1 MAEKLMGKI
10 REQDKKLI
18 REIRGRRAILV
29 TALGIAVILLGVLVG
44 PPIAASLGWPLASRV
59 QIGYAGVS
67 LLIVFLVLMFGVG
80 SWSRYVP
87 EDSDVAP
94 PEVQPD
100 VPTKPAVQGQAATP
114 QGGGEGGQAH
124 VAAP

>member
-1 MAEKLMGKI
+1 MAGKLSGELRDK
-10 REQDKKLI
+10 DKKLF
-18 REIRGRRAILV
+18 REVRGQRAVWV
-29 TALGIAVILLGVLVG
+29 TTIGIIVIALGMWVG
-44 PPIAASLGWPLASRV
+44 PAITRLFGYPLASRV
-59 QIGYAGVS
+59 QIAYAGMS

-94 PEVQPD
+94 FEVPPD

>member
-1 MAEKLMGKI
+1 
-10 REQDKKLI
+10 
-18 REIRGRRAILV
+18 
-29 TALGIAVILLGVLVG
+29 VIVLGVWVG
-44 PPIAASLGWPLASRV
+44 PAITLLFGYPLASRV
-59 QIGYAGVS
+59 QIVYAGMS

-94 PEVQPD
+94 FEVQPD
-100 VPTKPAVQGQAATP
+100 VPTKSAVQGQAATP